1 MEGVLAAIE
10 EVGVSVPVVVRL
22 EGNNAEKGSEIL
34 AKAKVKI
41 ESLNN
46 LKEAAKKAV
55 ELAYWQRW
63 KSYKSRFNTC

>member
-1 MEGVLAAIE
+1 M
-10 EVGVSVPVVVRL
+10 PVVVRL

-34 AKAKVKI
+34 ANAKVKI

-55 ELAYWQRW
+55 ELA
-63 KSYKSRFNTC
+63 

>member
-1 MEGVLAAIE
+1 M
-10 EVGVSVPVVVRL
+10 PVVVRL

-55 ELAYWQRW
+55 ELA
-63 KSYKSRFNTC
+63 